1 MAPATSEHSA
11 VELPRVSQSKLESAI
26 EQAVNTVSG
35 FVLAWLA
42 WQFLIP
48 VLIPGL
54 EPSPG
59 QSAAVIW
66 IFTVISIVRGY
77 FWRRFFENG
86 VHQTIH
92 RFVRRIHERE

>member
-1 MAPATSEHSA
+1 MVPATNE
-11 VELPRVSQSKLESAI
+11 VLEVKLPRVSQSRLESII

-35 FVLAWLA
+35 FLLAWLA

-54 EPSPG
+54 QPSPG